1 MFGNKACNG
10 GEDLPFEK
18 TTDLTREYEIN
29 LMQNPAKETLDGVTA
44 TGGLQFEK
52 GSNTFCYQVKLEN
65 GNVSP
70 IYEFTVNMVESIP
83 QIAMDFDMNE
93 SQNYTDDNGTMHVI
107 SADATVKNAFSEN
120 GNVTVYYVHRDDY
133 SSWTADEIGLDE
145 VAELKGKEI
154 FKYQN
159 YTENE
164 KNKKNQ
170 NCAFIAIDECG
181 NSVSYIPQFKEKTKY
196 TFAKVYFVF
205 SLNCGIYETEL
216 PHSSIAINAQF

>member
-1 MFGNKACNG
+1 MMFQKNCAVKQSVRQKDFVCGDRSCAMAEKIYR
-10 GEDLPFEK
+10 LKK

-70 IYEFTVNMVESIP
+70 IYEFTVDMVQSIP

-107 SADATVKNAFSEN
+107 SADATVKKCFL
-120 GNVTVYYVHRDDY
+120 R
-133 SSWTADEIGLDE
+133 
-145 VAELKGKEI
+145 KR
-154 FKYQN
+154 
-159 YTENE
+159 
-164 KNKKNQ
+164 
-170 NCAFIAIDECG
+170 
-181 NSVSYIPQFKEKTKY
+181 
-196 TFAKVYFVF
+196 
-205 SLNCGIYETEL
+205 
-216 PHSSIAINAQF
+216 

>member
-1 MFGNKACNG
+1 MWNKACNG

-107 SADATVKNAFSEN
+107 SADATVKNAFSE
-120 GNVTVYYVHRDDY
+120 
-133 SSWTADEIGLDE
+133 
-145 VAELKGKEI
+145 
-154 FKYQN
+154 
-159 YTENE
+159 
-164 KNKKNQ
+164 
-170 NCAFIAIDECG
+170 
-181 NSVSYIPQFKEKTKY
+181 
-196 TFAKVYFVF
+196 KV
-205 SLNCGIYETEL
+205 I
-216 PHSSIAINAQF
+216 